1 MTPAHLRVRTEAEL
15 ALRPGQQFAI
25 ATDCRLAGERPEIQS
40 KRPHLRPPVLIGLA
54 TQNVSLV
61 LEMPA
66 VEYDA
71 RKLHAWFMTGRKEP

>member
-15 ALRPGQQFAI
+15 ALKPGQRFAI
-25 ATDCRLAGERPEIQS
+25 VTDCQLAGEQPELYS

-61 LEMPA
+61 LEVPA

-71 RKLHAWFMTGRKEP
+71 QKLREWFLQGRKET